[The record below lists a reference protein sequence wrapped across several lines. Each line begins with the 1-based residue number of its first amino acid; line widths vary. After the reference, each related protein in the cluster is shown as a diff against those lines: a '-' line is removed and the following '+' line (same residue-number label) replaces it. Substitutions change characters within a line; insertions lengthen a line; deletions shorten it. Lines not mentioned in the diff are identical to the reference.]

1 MNASVLLTG
10 GTGGLGSAVTS
21 TFLADG
27 WRVVVPWVTERD
39 MERAGHHDR
48 LELVK
53 ADLFDPDAVA
63 ATVRMAAQDAGA
75 PQGRGQPGRRVRG
88 WRQGPRDPVEDFERQ
103 FRLNLRPAYLVTAA
117 AVPELIA
124 AGGGTITCVSSR
136 AALRPFAGAA
146 GYIVQGRR
154 ARVRPGRRG
163 RVRRRR
169 GPLQRRD
176 PERHRHAG
184 TAGRLT
190 RRRLLQ
196 WVQPA
201 EIAAVIRFL
210 STDASSPVN
219 GAGIPVYGRA

>member
-10 GTGGLGSAVTS
+10 GTGGLGSHPS

-146 GYIVQGRR
+146 GYIASKAAVLAFVQAVAVEYAAEVRCNAVIPGVIDTPAQR
-154 ARVRPGRRG
+154 AGSP
-163 RVRRRR
+163 
-169 GPLQRRD
+169 D
-176 PERHRHAG
+176 ADFSK
-184 TAGRLT
+184 
-190 RRRLLQ
+190 